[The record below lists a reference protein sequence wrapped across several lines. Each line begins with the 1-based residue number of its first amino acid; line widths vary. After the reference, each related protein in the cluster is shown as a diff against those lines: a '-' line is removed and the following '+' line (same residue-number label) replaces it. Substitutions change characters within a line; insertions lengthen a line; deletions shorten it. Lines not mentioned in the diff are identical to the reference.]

1 MFIANSIWVS
11 SGLSVASMQLFS
23 SKFFA
28 FVLWYFVVV
37 FAWTGKRM
45 KRGRGVSCLHY
56 QYSASFAYH
65 FLVLSLRL
73 LFLLPAVAIAIYANT
88 K

>member
-1 MFIANSIWVS
+1 MFIANFIWVS

-37 FAWTGKRM
+37 FA
-45 KRGRGVSCLHY
+45 
-56 QYSASFAYH
+56 
-65 FLVLSLRL
+65 
-73 LFLLPAVAIAIYANT
+73 
-88 K
+88 